1 MEQIEGKTVSD
12 ERKPVDALSAFSTLE
27 GIVEDIV
34 DLDADAYIEL
44 PNELLI
50 RLMYA
55 RGTIH
60 NVHAAV
66 AELIEA
72 ADQTIGEF
80 DIWDDDLE
88 EETSEASI
96 SRNTAVRASRR
107 LKEALAACRGGVK

>member
-60 NVHAAV
+60 NVHAAI

-72 ADQTIGEF
+72 DTEY
-80 DIWDDDLE
+80 D
-88 EETSEASI
+88 EAWREMAGRTHSAI
-96 SRNTAVRASRR
+96 RRERAGLRR
-107 LKEALAACRGGVK
+107 ATALAAVRGGAGHG